1 MHIARVVL
9 SGKII
14 SHSKPHCTPKPSKEN
29 AEDYEARTWQ
39 NRLHY
44 DDEGVY
50 IPAMMLKNTIAAAAK
65 FLSISIPGKGKSTYT
80 KHFEAGVLVTDQIP
94 LFSSIN
100 SERILP
106 PTEEGLIM
114 AKAMRSEIDSEE
126 AQKLE
131 GYERQ
136 PNEVFADWIFTP
148 SDGTP
153 GGGRRVWKCYPM
165 ISHWTGECDIL
176 VLDDTITKDVFGSV
190 LIQAGQLI
198 GMGRHRV
205 RNRGTYGQFTVDSFE
220 WADYSVNVA

>member
-80 KHFEAGVLVTDQIP
+80 KHFEAGVPVTDQIP
-94 LFSSIN
+94 LFSSNN
-100 SERILP
+100 S
-106 PTEEGLIM
+106 
-114 AKAMRSEIDSEE
+114 
-126 AQKLE
+126 
-131 GYERQ
+131 
-136 PNEVFADWIFTP
+136 
-148 SDGTP
+148 
-153 GGGRRVWKCYPM
+153 
-165 ISHWTGECDIL
+165 
-176 VLDDTITKDVFGSV
+176 
-190 LIQAGQLI
+190 
-198 GMGRHRV
+198 
-205 RNRGTYGQFTVDSFE
+205 
-220 WADYSVNVA
+220 

>member
-1 MHIARVVL
+1 MHIARVTL

-14 SHSKPHCTPKPSKEN
+14 SHSKPHCTPKLSKEN

-44 DDEGVY
+44 DDDGVY

-80 KHFEAGVLVTDQIP
+80 KHFEAGVLVTEKIA
-94 LFSSIN
+94 LYSGVN
-100 SERILP
+100 GERIIP
-106 PTEEGLIM
+106 PTPEGLVV
-114 AKAMRSEIDSEE
+114 AKAMRSELSD
-126 AQKLE
+126 ADAKTLE

-136 PNEVFADWIFTP
+136 PHEVYADWIFTP

-165 ISHWTGECDIL
+165 ISNWTGDAEIF
-176 VLDDTITKDVFGSV
+176 VLDDTITEEVFKNV

-205 RNRGTYGQFTVDSFE
+205 RNRGTYGQFAVDSFE
-220 WADYSVNVA
+220 WADYQVNAA